1 MQKDDWIVIQG
12 NFRPELRQIVKVTE
26 RMVQAIDDPHRKDS
40 WKRPWQCAQT
50 AVLFC
55 GTESRARWL
64 LERLTSSEALYTEE
78 NRAALRRKNERQEKY
93 IADALLIET
102 MAAAG

>member
-1 MQKDDWIVIQG
+1 MKKDDWIVVRG
-12 NFRPELRQIVKVTE
+12 NFRPELRQVVKVTE

-40 WKRPWQCAQT
+40 WKRPWQCART

-64 LERLTSSEALYTEE
+64 LERLTSSEAAHTTEE
-78 NRAALRRKNERQEKY
+78 DKAALRRKNERQEKY
-93 IADALLIET
+93 IADANLIDA
-102 MAAAG
+102 MAAE